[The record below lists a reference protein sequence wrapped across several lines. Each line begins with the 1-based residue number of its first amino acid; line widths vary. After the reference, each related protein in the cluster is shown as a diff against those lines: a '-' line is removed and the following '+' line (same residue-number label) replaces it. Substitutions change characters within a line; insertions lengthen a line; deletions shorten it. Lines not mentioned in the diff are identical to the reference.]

1 MNEKKADRRV
11 RKTKALLC
19 NALTKLLMEKELR
32 EISVMELTEL
42 ADVNRGT
49 FYLHYRDI
57 YDLYEH
63 IENNVLENFKSLLMY
78 DSTKG
83 EKLVIYSVV
92 LWAFRFIADNAEMCM
107 AILKQGDRAFLEKM
121 FDLCRDKSLEEW
133 ISKRG
138 HSSVKFHDY
147 YFSFAT
153 SGCVGL
159 VQAWLAG
166 GMKEDPENMA
176 NMANKL
182 IMGCLHSVNN
192 TVGHS

>member
-11 RKTKALLC
+11 RKTKAFLC

-32 EISVMELTEL
+32 DISVMELTEL

-49 FYLHYRDI
+49 FYLHFRDI

-63 IENNVLENFKSLLMY
+63 MENNVLEEFKSLLMPN
-78 DSTKG
+78 SSKG
-83 EKLVIYSVV
+83 DKHVIYTVV
-92 LWAFRFIADNAEMCM
+92 LWAFRFIAENAEMCM
-107 AILKQGDRAFLEKM
+107 AILKQGDRVFLEKM

-138 HSSVKFHDY
+138 RSSAKLHDY

-166 GMKEDPENMA
+166 GMKESPESMA
-176 NMANKL
+176 NMANEL
-182 IMGCLHSVNN
+182 IMGCLTAPTTALNL
-192 TVGHS
+192 

>member
-19 NALTKLLMEKELR
+19 SALTKLLMEKELR
-32 EISVMELTEL
+32 EISVIELTEL

-49 FYLHYRDI
+49 FYLHFRDI

-63 IENNVLENFKSLLMY
+63 MENNVLENFKALLMS
-78 DSTKG
+78 DSAKG
-83 EKLVIYSVV
+83 DGHVIYSVV
-92 LWAFRFIADNAEMCM
+92 LWAFRFIAENSEMCM

-133 ISKRG
+133 TSKRG
-138 HSSVKFHDY
+138 KSSAKFHDY

-159 VQAWLAG
+159 VQAWLAA
-166 GMKEDPENMA
+166 GMKESPENMA
-176 NMANKL
+176 SMANEL
-182 IMGCLHSVNN
+182 IMGCLTAPITSLEH
-192 TVGHS
+192 